1 MEQRRILIVD
11 DDPEICALLER
22 LFVRYGYAARHAGS
36 GREAAASLASG
47 PVDLAIVDLCLPD
60 TDGISLIESLRGA
73 GDPGIILISG
83 LGDPSDRIAA
93 LEVGADDFVVKPFDP
108 RELVARARSVLRRRQ
123 AGPAQ
128 RRPGGRAT
136 GFDRWTLDLDT
147 RELTSS
153 DGGFAVLTPGE
164 FDLLKALIDHP
175 NRVLSRD
182 QLLDLTRRGAV
193 DPFDRSIDMMIR
205 RLRQKIERSPA
216 EPTVI
221 KTIRNGG
228 YMFTPSMSS

>member
-22 LFVRYGYAARHAGS
+22 LFVRYGYSTRHAGS
-36 GREAAASLASG
+36 GREAAASLSNG
-47 PVDLAIVDLCLPD
+47 PIDLAIVDLCLPD
-60 TDGISLIESLRGA
+60 TDGISLIDRLRAA

-83 LGDPSDRIAA
+83 LGDPADRIAA

-123 AGPAQ
+123 PASPV
-128 RRPGGRAT
+128 RKTAARVA

-147 RELTSS
+147 RELTSG

-175 NRVLSRD
+175 NRVLTRD
-182 QLLDLTRRGAV
+182 QLLDLTHRGAIES
-193 DPFDRSIDMMIR
+193 FDRSIDMMIR
-205 RLRQKIERSPA
+205 RLRQKIERNPA
-216 EPTVI
+216 DPAVI

-228 YMFTPSMSS
+228 YMFMASTSS